1 MPEINN
7 FSYIDEG
14 KGYPLVL
21 VHGFLGN
28 AEMWRPQIDEFKKYF
43 RVIAPDLPGYGKN
56 NKYKLINSIEGFASE
71 IFNFLQNLKIE
82 KFNLVG
88 HSMGGM
94 IVQQMSVNFS
104 SHINKLICYSTGSIG
119 EMPNRFETIDESR
132 KKIKTNGL
140 EITSLN
146 IAKTWFVN
154 GENDPNFYLCK
165 NASSETTLDAA
176 DASLVA
182 MKSWNGKNNLYKIN
196 NKTLIIWGDLDK
208 SYDKNQIDI
217 LHSNIKNSE
226 LKIVNG
232 FAHNVHLEN
241 PKIFNKLLLDFLI

>member
-1 MPEINN
+1 
-7 FSYIDEG
+7 
-14 KGYPLVL
+14 
-21 VHGFLGN
+21 
-28 AEMWRPQIDEFKKYF
+28 
-43 RVIAPDLPGYGKN
+43 
-56 NKYKLINSIEGFASE
+56 
-71 IFNFLQNLKIE
+71 
-82 KFNLVG
+82 
-88 HSMGGM
+88 
-94 IVQQMSVNFS
+94 
-104 SHINKLICYSTGSIG
+104 
-119 EMPNRFETIDESR
+119 
-132 KKIKTNGL
+132 
-140 EITSLN
+140 
-146 IAKTWFVN
+146 VN
-154 GENDPNFYLCK
+154 GESDPNFYLCK

-226 LKIVNG
+226 LKIING

>member
-43 RVIAPDLPGYGKN
+43 RVIAPDLQGYGKN
-56 NKYKLINSIEGFASE
+56 
-71 IFNFLQNLKIE
+71 E
-82 KFNLVG
+82 KFNLLG

-132 KKIKTNGL
+132 KKI
-140 EITSLN
+140 
-146 IAKTWFVN
+146 
-154 GENDPNFYLCK
+154 
-165 NASSETTLDAA
+165 
-176 DASLVA
+176 
-182 MKSWNGKNNLYKIN
+182 
-196 NKTLIIWGDLDK
+196 
-208 SYDKNQIDI
+208 
-217 LHSNIKNSE
+217 
-226 LKIVNG
+226 
-232 FAHNVHLEN
+232 
-241 PKIFNKLLLDFLI
+241 